1 VTHEMHAAEGSEP
14 AACSGRRRRSSHAV
28 ARANPQP
35 EGATCSGILG
45 ASPEPSPGVAS
56 AGALF
61 REPTVGICDPH
72 LALAL
77 AVLHRAL
84 EDACGSPR
92 SIVTVHALA
101 FWTAK
106 EGPWAESRA
115 TWCDMAGLDPDG
127 AARAAVRHIEAIRAM
142 ALPNRR
148 MVQIRRSGVGVY
160 ARAGGRIASE
170 AIAERDAEILAALRG
185 GASQRDTAARFGLS
199 KQRISSIARQA
210 AGGKP

>member
-1 VTHEMHAAEGSEP
+1 LT
-14 AACSGRRRRSSHAV
+14 
-28 ARANPQP
+28 
-35 EGATCSGILG
+35 
-45 ASPEPSPGVAS
+45 SPGVS
-56 AGALF
+56 NGAGASF
-61 REPTVGICDPH
+61 REATIGIVNPN
-72 LALAL
+72 LAFAL

-115 TWCDMAGLDPDG
+115 TWCDLAGLDPDG
-127 AARAAVRHIEAIRAM
+127 AARAAMRHVENIRAM

-148 MVQIRRSGVGVY
+148 AINIRRSGVGVY
-160 ARAGGRIASE
+160 VRSGGRIASE

-199 KQRISSIARQA
+199 KQRISSIARKA
-210 AGGKP
+210 KGGKP

>member
-1 VTHEMHAAEGSEP
+1 VSKMHADESLDDT
-14 AACSGRRRRSSHAV
+14 ACSGRRRFSHAV

-35 EGATCSGILG
+35 EGATCSG
-45 ASPEPSPGVAS
+45 ASGPPSETSPGVTS
-56 AGALF
+56 AGASF
-61 REPTVGICDPH
+61 REPTIGICNPH

-115 TWCDMAGLDPDG
+115 TWCDLAGLDPDG
-127 AARAAVRHIEAIRAM
+127 AARAAMRHIEAIRAM

-148 MVQIRRSGVGVY
+148 AINIRRSGVGVY
-160 ARAGGRIASE
+160 VRSGGRIASE
-170 AIAERDAEILAALRG
+170 AIAERDAEILAALRA

-199 KQRISSIARQA
+199 KQRISSIARKA
-210 AGGKP
+210 KGGKP

>member
-1 VTHEMHAAEGSEP
+1 VSGSPSE
-14 AACSGRRRRSSHAV
+14 
-28 ARANPQP
+28 
-35 EGATCSGILG
+35 T
-45 ASPEPSPGVAS
+45 SPGVQS

-61 REPTVGICDPH
+61 REATVGICNPQ

-106 EGPWAESRA
+106 EGSWAEAREV
-115 TWCDMAGLDPDG
+115 WCDMAGIDPDA
-127 AARAAVRHIEAIRAM
+127 AARAAMGHVERIRAM

-148 MVQIRRSGVGVY
+148 AVNIRRSGVGVY
-160 ARAGGRIASE
+160 VRSGGRIASE
-170 AIAERDAEILAALRG
+170 AIAERDAEILAALRS

-210 AGGKP
+210 AGGKR